1 MEPSRGQPTVQRRL
15 DERRKILWVE
25 DLARN
30 RNNGFT
36 RNELWCGERR
46 LGVVAYQVKNLL
58 PLWIGDEETPCLAE
72 VRW

>member
-1 MEPSRGQPTVQRRL
+1 MEASGRQPTVERRL
-15 DERRKILWVE
+15 DEGRKILWVE
-25 DLARN
+25 DLARD

-46 LGVVAYQVKNLL
+46 LGVVPYQAKNLL